1 MLGTARHGFARA
13 VPVRS
18 VHTHT
23 MDATTL
29 DMDLADI
36 HEGDL
41 RALSAEHGV
50 VMREMFDDT
59 ERFKVAQPASPPAFP
74 PALSTT
80 SIPHPPASPP

>member
-1 MLGTARHGFARA
+1 
-13 VPVRS
+13 
-18 VHTHT
+18 

-74 PALSTT
+74 PASPPAFPPALSTT
-80 SIPHPPASPP
+80 SIPHPPASPPASPP